1 MQNALIIG
9 STGLLGSRLSKVLSN
24 QYQLTCTH
32 HKNSPLPGF
41 NSKNVALTS
50 LRELDQLFFSN
61 NFDLVVNCAG
71 LTNVEACEFRP
82 EAAWQLNAT
91 LPYHLAILSQKYD
104 SRLIH
109 ISTDH
114 FFSEHKSPRSEIELM
129 VPVNQYGHSKL
140 AGEKFVLNFN
150 KSATVIRTN
159 FFGLSTQGSHSL
171 LDFLVPKLSNNE
183 IITGFEDVHFTPLG
197 ASTLAS
203 LISEIAKREIPG
215 LINVAGSETVSK
227 FDFACLVASALGS
240 SRTLVHSGSVS
251 SLGGAVARPSY
262 LALDSTRLASTL
274 KIQLPSIKS
283 MIEDELKY
291 AI

>member
-1 MQNALIIG
+1 MQKALIIG

-24 QYQLTCTH
+24 QYELTCTH

-41 NSKNVALTS
+41 NSINVAITS
-50 LRELDQLFFSN
+50 LPELDELFSRN
-61 NFDLVVNCAG
+61 SFDLVVNCAG
-71 LTNVEACEFRP
+71 LTSVEFCESRP

-114 FFSEHKSPRSEIELM
+114 FFSEHMVPRSETEFM

-150 KSATVIRTN
+150 NSATVVRTN

-171 LDFLVPKLSNNE
+171 LDFLVPKLSSNE
-183 IITGFEDVHFTPLG
+183 SITGFEDVHFSPLG

-227 FDFACLVASALGS
+227 FEFACLVASALGIP
-240 SRTLVHSGSVS
+240 RTLVRSGSIS

-262 LALDSTRLASTL
+262 LALDSTMLARTL
-274 KIQLPSIKS
+274 KTQLPSLKS
-283 MIEDELKY
+283 MIEVELKY